1 MLNTNSS
8 LLTLLGFGISVL
20 LLGGF
25 LGGTISRRQQVKEEI
40 KEIQKQQQEVLL
52 RIEADRKQALLNE
65 QRALAQID
73 SVYQVLDALAVREG
87 KIRGNIQEARGK
99 VARGQDQ
106 LDRLKNDFSEQ
117 AQKSGFTLYGNQ

>member
-1 MLNTNSS
+1 MLNTSS
-8 LLTLLGFGISVL
+8 PLLTLVGLGISVL

-25 LGGTISRRQQVKEEI
+25 LGGVISRKQQVKEEI
-40 KEIQKQQQEVLL
+40 KEIQKMQHEVLL

-65 QRALAQID
+65 QRALSQID

-99 VARGQDQ
+99 VAKGQEQ

-117 AQKSGFTLYGNQ
+117 AKKSGFTLYGNQ

>member
-1 MLNTNSS
+1 MLNTSS
-8 LLTLLGFGISVL
+8 PLLTLVGLGISVL

-25 LGGTISRRQQVKEEI
+25 IGSAISRRQQVKEEI
-40 KEIQKQQQEVLL
+40 KEIQKMQHEVLL

-73 SVYQVLDALAVREG
+73 SVYQVLEALAVREG

-99 VARGQDQ
+99 VAKGQEH

-117 AQKSGFTLYGNQ
+117 AKKSGFTLYGNQ

>member
-40 KEIQKQQQEVLL
+40 KEIQRQQQEVLL

-87 KIRGNIQEARGK
+87 KIRGNIQEARSK

-106 LDRLKNDFSEQ
+106 LDHLKKDFSEQ
-117 AQKSGFTLYGNQ
+117 AKKSGFTLYENQ

>member
-25 LGGTISRRQQVKEEI
+25 LGGAISRRQQVKEEI

-52 RIEADRKQALLNE
+52 RLEADRKQALLNE

-87 KIRGNIQEARGK
+87 KIRGNVQAARDK
-99 VARGQDQ
+99 VSKGQVAIDK
-106 LDRLKNDFSEQ
+106 LKNDFSEQ
-117 AQKSGFTLYGNQ
+117 AKKSGFSLYGNQ

>member
-1 MLNTNSS
+1 MLNTSS
-8 LLTLLGFGISVL
+8 PILTLVGLGISVL
-20 LLGGF
+20 LLGGV
-25 LGGTISRRQQVKEEI
+25 LGGVISRKQQIKEEI
-40 KEIQKQQQEVLL
+40 KEIQVQQQEVLL

-99 VARGQDQ
+99 VAKGQEQ
-106 LDRLKNDFSEQ
+106 IDRLKGDFSEQ
-117 AQKSGFTLYGNQ
+117 AKKSGFTLYGNQ

>member
-25 LGGTISRRQQVKEEI
+25 LGGAISRRQQVKEEI

-87 KIRGNIQEARGK
+87 KIRGNVQAARDK
-99 VARGQDQ
+99 VAKGQVAIDK
-106 LDRLKNDFSEQ
+106 LKNDFSEQ
-117 AQKSGFTLYGNQ
+117 AKKSGFSLYGNQ